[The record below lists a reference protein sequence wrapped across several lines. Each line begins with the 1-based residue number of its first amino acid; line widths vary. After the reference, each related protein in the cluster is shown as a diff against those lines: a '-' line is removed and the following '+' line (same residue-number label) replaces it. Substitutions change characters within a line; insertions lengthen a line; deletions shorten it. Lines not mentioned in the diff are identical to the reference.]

1 MGRVVSCD
9 SRSEILLVATDV
21 TGDTLGACCG
31 RCLVVIILKHV
42 VLIGDDMHESTFGHW
57 QVYGVRSQSASYM
70 SKMYSN
76 PITGLDRP

>member
-1 MGRVVSCD
+1 M
-9 SRSEILLVATDV
+9 
-21 TGDTLGACCG
+21 
-31 RCLVVIILKHV
+31 VIILKHV